1 MSDFGDRLREERKRL
16 GLNQIDFADLGG
28 VKKNAQ
34 LNYENGERKP
44 DSDYLF
50 ALLKAG
56 VDVIYVLTGERSTT
70 SLGNDESQLLT
81 GYRSLDQ
88 RGKAGVLAMINGMNS
103 VPASQSNVFHGDVGQ
118 VVQNDVTAPQTFNF
132 GVKQPKK

>member
-56 VDVIYVLTGERSTT
+56 VDVIYVLTGERSAT
-70 SLGNDESQLLT
+70 SLGNDENQLLT

-103 VPASQSNVFHGDVGQ
+103 VPASQSTVFHGDVGQ